1 MAGPSGLKL
10 GWLVEGMCPNF
21 FTKDFIRSVNGCGK
35 MAAKRQEV
43 AHLSDANENQYK
55 CGEHQDQQ
63 KSVLGPKP
71 YSK

>member
-10 GWLVEGMCPNF
+10 GGVVEGMCLNVL
-21 FTKDFIRSVNGCGK
+21 TKDFFRSVNGRGK

-43 AHLSDANENQYK
+43 ANLSEASENQYT

-71 YSK
+71 